1 VATRARTA
9 TMRTKPRCHR
19 NARHSKPGVL
29 HMLAVMN
36 ASNAETRLD
45 HFALGFVV
53 LYFPIETWGSWPE
66 LWHPFYLDAVIG
78 MLLLLWGIA
87 KSRSD
92 RRSALGVLCAGFAWM
107 SATGWRSTFDR
118 VFALA
123 DGGQLQYGPW
133 EMCFVVCSTS
143 LTVVGLTVSLVLLVR
158 SRGAV

>member
-1 VATRARTA
+1 
-9 TMRTKPRCHR
+9 
-19 NARHSKPGVL
+19 
-29 HMLAVMN
+29 MN
-36 ASNAETRLD
+36 ANNADTRLD

-87 KSRSD
+87 KFRSG

-123 DGGQLQYGPW
+123 EGRATSVRPLGNVFRRLQHRPDDR
-133 EMCFVVCSTS
+133 
-143 LTVVGLTVSLVLLVR
+143 R
-158 SRGAV
+158 SRGVVGAARSLAGCGLTTTGSGRR